1 MAFDFMQFF
10 SINHKKVDE
19 QGEKTLIVK
28 KHRCPQNH
36 RCPSVS
42 ACPFGALSQTG
53 NAAPVIDYKKCTACG
68 KCTRYCMPR
77 ALVMERA

>member
-10 SINHKKVDE
+10 STSSKKNE
-19 QGEKTLIVK
+19 APGEKTLIVK
-28 KHRCPQNH
+28 THRCPENH

-42 ACPFGALSQTG
+42 ACHFGALSQVG
-53 NAAPVIDYKKCTACG
+53 YAAPVIDYEKCTGCG